1 MKKVIYQI
9 DFHDRNLRWATYY
22 EAMKKYT
29 IPSAKRYAAK
39 IGADYVSINEPVD
52 EINHIKSIYAQSVA
66 MKLFLFREFLKT
78 DYDRLLFLDCD
89 ILVKGES
96 PDIFEY
102 DQHKHHDFLARQV
115 RRGSGWKTKAREILG
130 SEAIRFYNSG
140 VFISGRTS
148 AKKLSTFDFGGF
160 SLGLPVETCNQCMF
174 GHVIWSTGVRP
185 YSLQK
190 IWNCNWQKGY
200 AYDDFI
206 HFIHY
211 AGAGKKKL
219 VEDSDARENE

>member
-9 DFHDRNLRWATYY
+9 DFHDRNPRWATYY

-39 IGADYVSINEPVD
+39 IGADYISINEPVD
-52 EINHIKSIYAQSVA
+52 EINHIKNIYAQSVA

-102 DQHKHHDFLARQV
+102 DQHKHHDF
-115 RRGSGWKTKAREILG
+115 I
-130 SEAIRFYNSG
+130 
-140 VFISGRTS
+140 
-148 AKKLSTFDFGGF
+148 AK
-160 SLGLPVETCNQCMF
+160 P
-174 GHVIWSTGVRP
+174 I
-185 YSLQK
+185 
-190 IWNCNWQKGY
+190 I
-200 AYDDFI
+200 
-206 HFIHY
+206 
-211 AGAGKKKL
+211 
-219 VEDSDARENE
+219 